1 MPGKMRLGLMGG
13 TFDPVHEGHL
23 ACARAA
29 RDACELDRVLFV
41 PAARPSFK
49 RERRLAA
56 PETRL
61 ELCRLALAD
70 EPCFD
75 VSDVELRR
83 DGVTYTVDTLRELHA
98 RAGDGAELYFIMGAD
113 AAASLPRWREAEEL
127 ARLAVYVVVSRPGQ
141 VFDADLRAS
150 LAKMGFKVVY
160 AEGLCMD
167 VSSSEVRARIAA
179 GESLEGL
186 VPESIRSRVE
196 AEPVYQGESFS
207 AEAEDAAE
215 PAASGGGADT
225 PAEAGCLSAE
235 VSADD
240 ADALSDAFF
249 AARKRDLSARVSER
263 RLHHVEGVVAACER
277 LARLY
282 GEDVRKA
289 RLAGLLHDW
298 DKGYDDLGIRTRVRE
313 LGMEGELDPW
323 IVSNMPQVLHGHT
336 AARALSREFPQIPED
351 VIQAVD
357 RHTVAA
363 IDMTKLDMIVYIADA
378 VEESRRFGRIDE
390 LRAAVGETDLE
401 ELFFLTYEY
410 WTLLLFE
417 RRRQLHPETIRIWNA
432 LVARRAARRKEHD
445 GQDS

>member
-1 MPGKMRLGLMGG
+1 MPDKMRLGLMGG
-13 TFDPVHEGHL
+13 TFDPIHEGHL

-61 ELCRLALAD
+61 ALCRLALAD
-70 EPCFD
+70 EPGFEA
-75 VSDVELRR
+75 SDVEIRR

-98 RAGDGAELYFIMGAD
+98 RAGDGAELYFIMGTD

-141 VFDADLRAS
+141 VLDVDLRAS

-160 AEGLCMD
+160 VEGLCMD

-186 VPESIRSRVE
+186 VPEAVRSRIE
-196 AEPVYQGESFS
+196 EEPAYRGESVS
-207 AEAEDAAE
+207 AENTAESAAASDGDAAK
-215 PAASGGGADT
+215 
-225 PAEAGCLSAE
+225 PAEAGRLSARAAVDE
-235 VSADD
+235 P
-240 ADALSDAFF
+240 DALSDAFF
-249 AARKRDLSARVSER
+249 AARKRELSARVSER

-298 DKGYDDLGIRTRVRE
+298 DKGYDDPGIRARVRE

-336 AARALSREFPQIPED
+336 AARALSREFPRIPEE

-390 LRAAVGETDLE
+390 LRAAVGKTDLE

-445 GQDS
+445 GQDN

>member
-13 TFDPVHEGHL
+13 TFDPIHEGHL

-29 RDACELDRVLFV
+29 REACGLDRVLFV
-41 PAARPSFK
+41 PAARPNFK

-75 VSDVELRR
+75 VSDIELRR
-83 DGVTYTVDTLRELHA
+83 AGVTYTVDTLREL
-98 RAGDGAELYFIMGAD
+98 RAQMGDDAELYFIMGAD
-113 AAASLPRWREAEEL
+113 AAASLPRWHEAEEL
-127 ARLAVYVVVSRPGQ
+127 ARLAVYVAVSRPGQ
-141 VFDADLRAS
+141 ALGADVRAS
-150 LAKMGFKVVY
+150 LAEAGFKVVY
-160 AEGLCMD
+160 VEGLCMD
-167 VSSSEVRARIAA
+167 VSSSEVRARVAA

-186 VPESIRSRVE
+186 VPEVVRSRVE
-196 AEPVYQGESFS
+196 AEPAYRSEPRSAEGQ
-207 AEAEDAAE
+207 AEAEAE
-215 PAASGGGADT
+215 S
-225 PAEAGCLSAE
+225 
-235 VSADD
+235 
-240 ADALSDAFF
+240 DALSDAFF
-249 AARKRDLSARVSER
+249 AARKRELAARVSEK

-277 LARLY
+277 LAKLY
-282 GEDVRKA
+282 GGDVRKA

-298 DKGYDDLGIRTRVRE
+298 DKGYDDPGIRARVEE

-323 IVSNMPQVLHGHT
+323 VVQNMPQVLHGHT

-363 IDMTKLDMIVYIADA
+363 VDMTKLDMIVYIADA
-378 VEESRRFGRIDE
+378 VEEGRRFGRIDE
-390 LRAAVGETDLE
+390 LRAAVGEADLE

-410 WTLLLFE
+410 WTFLLFE
-417 RRRQLHPETIRIWNA
+417 RRKQLHPETIRIWNT

-445 GQDS
+445 GQNS

>member
-13 TFDPVHEGHL
+13 TFDPIHEGHL

-29 RDACELDRVLFV
+29 QEACGLDRVLFI

-49 RERRLAA
+49 RERHLAPA
-56 PETRL
+56 ETRL

-75 VSDVELRR
+75 ASDIELRR

-98 RAGDGAELYFIMGAD
+98 QMGNDVELYFIMGAD
-113 AAASLPRWREAEEL
+113 AAASLPRWREAEKL
-127 ARLAVYVVVSRPGQ
+127 ASLAVYVVVSRPGQ
-141 VFDADLRAS
+141 VLDADLRAS
-150 LAKMGFKVVY
+150 LAKTGFKVVCV
-160 AEGLCMD
+160 EGLRMD
-167 VSSSEVRARIAA
+167 VSSSEVRARVAA

-186 VPESIRSRVE
+186 VPEAVRSRVE
-196 AEPVYQGESFS
+196 AQPVYQGE
-207 AEAEDAAE
+207 
-215 PAASGGGADT
+215 
-225 PAEAGCLSAE
+225 
-235 VSADD
+235 

-249 AARKRDLSARVSER
+249 AARERELSARVSEK
-263 RLHHVEGVVAACER
+263 RLRHVKGVVAACER
-277 LARLY
+277 LAGLY
-282 GEDVRKA
+282 GGDVRKA

-298 DKGYDDLGIRTRVRE
+298 DKGYDDPGIRARVEE
-313 LGMEGELDPW
+313 LGMEAELDSW
-323 IVSNMPQVLHGHT
+323 VVRNMPQVLHGHT

-363 IDMTKLDMIVYIADA
+363 VDMTKLDMIVYIADA
-378 VEESRRFGRIDE
+378 VEEGRRFGRIDE
-390 LRAAVGETDLE
+390 LRAAVGTADLE

-410 WTLLLFE
+410 WTFLLFE
-417 RRRQLHPETIRIWNA
+417 RRKQLHPETIRIWNT